1 MDKFMKSLLAVI
13 GIALTLTLGEGILS
27 EQVTTRTEG
36 TLAAN
41 AVTVSDA
48 WYTGSRLLESST
60 GEIAGC
66 EVADGS
72 QTFSS
77 CDSADGTINYLT
89 EKTTGFATTLNMLF
103 KMLPVLITLGG
114 VGIIFKAAM
123 KPAKTRIDPA
133 EAGLMGLMGIVTVG
147 IVTAF
152 SAAAFDAYAAAPGF
166 TAGTTALVLLPL
178 GYLMTIIMSTYG
190 AFTGESLARRAVKGR
205 GPRGARGNLGF

>member
-36 TLAAN
+36 TLATN

-190 AFTGESLARRAVKGR
+190 AFTGESLARRTFR
-205 GPRGARGNLGF
+205 PRGARGNLGF